1 MKTNKILFGGLAG
14 GLAFFLL
21 GWLVYG
27 VLMMDYMNAN
37 YNQCA
42 MKPMEEM
49 VWWALLL
56 SNFASGFMLAF
67 IFSWSNTS
75 GWMAGAKVAGII
87 GLLMY
92 ISFDLSMYSMST
104 MYKGLD
110 VVFVDI
116 LVATVFIAVVG
127 AIIGFVMGM
136 GKKEA

>member
-104 MYKGLD
+104 MYRGLD